1 MKFSAETCHDSCLLN
16 VFIPIYGQFQ
26 SFQTKG
32 GTVVRPGCIF
42 DSGDGLKYAED
53 YTGCPDTANIVVGAI
68 VKIPPSEEATT
79 TEEQEGIGR

>member
-1 MKFSAETCHDSCLLN
+1 M
-16 VFIPIYGQFQ
+16 
-26 SFQTKG
+26 
-32 GTVVRPGCIF
+32 RPGCIF

>member
-1 MKFSAETCHDSCLLN
+1 M
-16 VFIPIYGQFQ
+16 
-26 SFQTKG
+26 
-32 GTVVRPGCIF
+32 RPGCIF

-79 TEEQEGIGR
+79 TEEQEGIGRYIFDQQSISLFTHYRILT